1 MKLRLLPRL
10 ALACTLL
17 AVASLPAMA
26 QSPAESAE
34 IQRYSRKYISFFY
47 PQNFP
52 LNNKLAEAFQADFPR
67 FDYHL
72 ASNALNL
79 DLMQFL
85 RQVQSLQRERAGEL
99 AAGRGQEDARFG
111 DTVVSWSETQRI
123 AKAAYVFVPRWT
135 FEKIELDGP
144 YPSNSRKPESA
155 AWNLHAENRVKLEMG
170 LYNLEGR
177 QPQRY
182 ETVDNS
188 WSVTRKD
195 VMSIPFSDIQAAAA
209 RASTPEDPIDLSKS
223 LSSSERERVF
233 KALRQNAALNRLMQQ
248 VEAQNPYVYMMNS
261 AVKSIGY
268 GGVISSVQRLEA
280 FLIRAEVAEADMQR
294 DRVKISLGEGESVS
308 SLGID
313 RDASY
318 KIMEYVQGEDPREI
332 GWVKVR
338 DRAEDHVF
346 SQPIIVGRDF
356 ELGDQVVEYPKAGF
370 GINLR
375 GGLSS
380 NGDILGGGGALDL
393 DFNIGPA
400 FDVSE
405 LYFSL
410 TGGYYNGLIL
420 GELGLQQKWYMRQLI
435 FALAGRAGGAF
446 GEDDAGGG
454 VTGLLGLHWQ
464 ATPEFVIGLDGGWRF
479 YSNLNGPLL
488 EAFIRFDL

>member
-1 MKLRLLPRL
+1 MK
-10 ALACTLL
+10 T
-17 AVASLPAMA
+17 
-26 QSPAESAE
+26 
-34 IQRYSRKYISFFY
+34 
-47 PQNFP
+47 
-52 LNNKLAEAFQADFPR
+52 
-67 FDYHL
+67 
-72 ASNALNL
+72 
-79 DLMQFL
+79 
-85 RQVQSLQRERAGEL
+85 
-99 AAGRGQEDARFG
+99 
-111 DTVVSWSETQRI
+111 
-123 AKAAYVFVPRWT
+123 
-135 FEKIELDGP
+135 
-144 YPSNSRKPESA
+144 
-155 AWNLHAENRVKLEMG
+155 
-170 LYNLEGR
+170 
-177 QPQRY
+177 
-182 ETVDNS
+182 
-188 WSVTRKD
+188 
-195 VMSIPFSDIQAAAA
+195 
-209 RASTPEDPIDLSKS
+209 
-223 LSSSERERVF
+223 
-233 KALRQNAALNRLMQQ
+233 
-248 VEAQNPYVYMMNS
+248 
-261 AVKSIGY
+261 
-268 GGVISSVQRLEA
+268 
-280 FLIRAEVAEADMQR
+280 
-294 DRVKISLGEGESVS
+294 
-308 SLGID
+308 
-313 RDASY
+313 
-318 KIMEYVQGEDPREI
+318 PREI

-338 DRAEDHVF
+338 ARAEDHVF